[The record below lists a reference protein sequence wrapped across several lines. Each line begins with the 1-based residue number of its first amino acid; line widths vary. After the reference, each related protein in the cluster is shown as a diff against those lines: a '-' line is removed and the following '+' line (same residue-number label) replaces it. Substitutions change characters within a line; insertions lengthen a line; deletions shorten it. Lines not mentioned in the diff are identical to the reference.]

1 MNTTLQKT
9 ETQTITS
16 EKSEEGGGAAQTTIR
31 SYQYG
36 GYDVEMEISD
46 TVFQP
51 TLTSRLLAQVVKIP
65 EGARVLDLGCGA
77 GVLAIIAALK
87 GASHVHAVDVMEEAR
102 PLVEANARRNG
113 VAGRVV
119 ASSGDLFAPIGAQR
133 YDVIVSDVSGV
144 VDEVSRLSPWYPDS
158 IPTGGHDGA
167 DQIVRMLDS
176 VRDHLKPGGVLYFP
190 TGTISNVPRTLE
202 AARRAFGENVELME
216 QVEVPFCA
224 EFKENM
230 DVMTRLRTE
239 GLIDFT
245 PKRSRHVWTLQVYRA
260 WV

>member
-1 MNTTLQKT
+1 MNTTLQ
-9 ETQTITS
+9 S
-16 EKSEEGGGAAQTTIR
+16 ATTLVR
-31 SYQYG
+31 SYQFG
-36 GYDVEMEISD
+36 GYEMQIEVSD

-51 TLTSRLLAQVVKIP
+51 TLTSRLLAQVIAIP

-77 GVLAIIAALK
+77 GVLAVVAALK
-87 GASHVHAVDVMEEAR
+87 GAAQVHAVDVMEEAR
-102 PLVEANARRNG
+102 PLVEANAHRNQ
-113 VAGRVV
+113 VADRVR
-119 ASSGDLFAPIGAQR
+119 AFSGDLFQPIGTQR

-167 DQIVRMLDS
+167 DQIVRMLGA
-176 VRDHLKPGGVLYFP
+176 VRDHLRPGGVLYFP
-190 TGTISNVPRTLE
+190 TGSISNVPRTLE
-202 AARRAFGENVELME
+202 AAEQAFGKNVELLE
-216 QVEVPFCA
+216 QIDVPFCA

-239 GLIDFT
+239 GLIDFSAR
-245 PKRSRHVWTLQVYRA
+245 RSRHVWSLQVYRA

>member
-1 MNTTLQKT
+1 MNTTLQKSDVQDKIPAVQDKGT
-9 ETQTITS
+9 E
-16 EKSEEGGGAAQTTIR
+16 TTIR

-36 GYDVEMEISD
+36 GYEVEMEISD

-113 VAGRVV
+113 VADRVV
-119 ASSGDLFAPIGAQR
+119 ASSGDLFQPVGGQH

-176 VRDHLKPGGVLYFP
+176 VRQYLKPKGVLYFP

-202 AARRAFGENVELME
+202 AARRAFGTQVELME

-245 PKRSRHVWTLQVYRA
+245 PRRSRHVWTLQVYRA

>member
-1 MNTTLQKT
+1 MNTTLPN
-9 ETQTITS
+9 
-16 EKSEEGGGAAQTTIR
+16 TTLPNTAPLVR
-31 SYQYG
+31 SYQFG
-36 GYDVEMEISD
+36 GYEIEIEVSD

-51 TLTSRLLAQVVKIP
+51 TLTSRLLAQVAGIP

-77 GVLAIIAALK
+77 GVLAVVAALK
-87 GASHVHAVDVMEEAR
+87 GAAQVHAVDVMDEAR

-113 VAGRVV
+113 VADRVT
-119 ASSGDLFAPIGAQR
+119 AFSGDLFAPIAGQR

-167 DQIVRMLDS
+167 DQIVRMLDR
-176 VRDHLKPGGVLYFP
+176 VRQHLRPGGVLYFP
-190 TGTISNVPRTLE
+190 TGSISNVPRTLE
-202 AARRAFGENVELME
+202 AARQAFGGNVELLE
-216 QVEVPFCA
+216 QIDVPFCA

-239 GLIDFT
+239 GLIDFSAR
-245 PKRSRHVWTLQVYRA
+245 RSRHVWSLQVYRA

>member
-1 MNTTLQKT
+1 MNTTLESAAFGDAKT
-9 ETQTITS
+9 V
-16 EKSEEGGGAAQTTIR
+16 R
-31 SYQYG
+31 SYQFG
-36 GYDVEMEISD
+36 GYELEMEVND

-51 TLTSRLLAQVVKIP
+51 TLTSRLLAQAVQIP

-77 GVLAIIAALK
+77 GVLAVVAALK
-87 GASHVHAVDVMEEAR
+87 GASYVRAVDVMPESR
-102 PLVEANARRNG
+102 LLVEANARRNH
-113 VAGRVV
+113 VEDRIE
-119 ASSGDLFAPIGAQR
+119 ASCSDLFESIGTQQ

-176 VRDHLKPGGVLYFP
+176 VRAYLKPKGVLYFP
-190 TGTISNVPRTLE
+190 TGSISNIPRTLE
-202 AARRAFGENVELME
+202 AAHRAFGN
-216 QVEVPFCA
+216 QVEMLEEIDVPFCT

-230 DVMTRLRTE
+230 DVMMRLRTE
-239 GLIDFT
+239 GLIDFSAR
-245 PKRSRHVWTLQVYRA
+245 RSRHVWKLQVYRA

>member
-9 ETQTITS
+9 SSQNADT
-16 EKSEEGGGAAQTTIR
+16 AADTTVR
-31 SYQYG
+31 SYHFG
-36 GYDVEMEISD
+36 GYDVEMEIND

-51 TLTSRLLAQVVKIP
+51 TLTSRLLAQVFKIP
-65 EGARVLDLGCGA
+65 EGSRVLDLGCGA

-87 GASHVHAVDVMEEAR
+87 GASHVHAVDVMEQAR

-113 VAGRVV
+113 VADRVV
-119 ASSGDLFAPIGAQR
+119 ASSGDLFQPVGAQR
-133 YDVIVSDVSGV
+133 FDVIVSDVSGV

-176 VRDHLKPGGVLYFP
+176 VREHLNPQGVLYFP
-190 TGTISNVPRTLE
+190 TGTISNIPRTLE
-202 AARRAFGENVELME
+202 AAQRAFGAQVELME
-216 QVEVPFCA
+216 QIEVPFCA

-230 DVMTRLRTE
+230 DVMTRLRAE

-245 PKRSRHVWTLQVYRA
+245 ARRSRYVWTMEIYRA